1 MLEVKC
7 FSAKRLRSHRVVLKS
22 FTESIVG
29 LKPKNFSISNDPAIF
44 KFLSFKILSAYK
56 LICMELSFW
65 VKQETLEYFSANT
78 LKLLSNSQI
87 LLHTFAKISKA
98 EDFSL
103 NKSSAI
109 LFALWF
115 SLRTILPVG
124 CTVPSTITKIS
135 MIVMAVWYSNSFGP

>member
-1 MLEVKC
+1 MKIRTDFVTNSSSSS
-7 FSAKRLRSHRVVLKS
+7 FIVSLKKDDP
-22 FTESIVG
+22 FGDFVEKNI
-29 LKPKNFSISNDPAIF
+29 PKEN
-44 KFLSFKILSAYK
+44 ILSIIY
-56 LICMELSFW
+56 
-65 VKQETLEYFSANT
+65 Y
-78 LKLLSNSQI
+78 LKLTDDSLPFEKYDKN
-87 LLHTFAKISKA
+87 LDGFNYENGYGAKISKA